1 MGLLSVRSMLDS
13 LYKILVTVIVSF
25 LSFAPLYSKE
35 EDKKGFTV
43 VIDAGHGGKDIGATE
58 NGVMEKNI
66 NLKVAKQLEALI
78 NKKMKNANVV
88 MTRNDDSY
96 LTLQERADK
105 ANKAQ
110 GDIFISIH
118 TNSVSKK
125 NKNRKNLSGSS
136 VYTLGLHKN
145 ENNLEVAMREN
156 SVIELEKD
164 YEKKYSGFDPQRDES
179 YIIFEMAQKK
189 NLARS
194 ISLADNIEKELEAA
208 GRENRGVHQAGFW
221 VLWATSMPSVLVELD
236 FICNPEAARYISSDK
251 GAKEMAEAILKAVK
265 TYELALNKQTSVDP
279 VQTTL
284 AQTYSKSEERNRE
297 EVYTEGES
305 DKADVTYTVI
315 SNENVATARK
325 RINKEKSENLSA
337 KVNNVST
344 ARRRRSDA
352 AKQLS
357 ANNNYE
363 KENLVFPLAGGYE
376 TSRENEDKLMAQETT
391 PLPDKTKKNKK
402 TEKKKEA
409 KPKVSKQSKKRK
421 DDAHNA
427 KVNKLVTVYKIQLL
441 ASHDLLNQGN
451 SRFCGFSPI
460 STFKENN
467 LYKYYYG
474 ESTDKK
480 ELEAIL
486 AYVRKKIPDAFIVT
500 SQKSVTSK

>member
-1 MGLLSVRSMLDS
+1 M
-13 LYKILVTVIVSF
+13 
-25 LSFAPLYSKE
+25 
-35 EDKKGFTV
+35 
-43 VIDAGHGGKDIGATE
+43 
-58 NGVMEKNI
+58 
-66 NLKVAKQLEALI
+66 
-78 NKKMKNANVV
+78 
-88 MTRNDDSY
+88 
-96 LTLQERADK
+96 
-105 ANKAQ
+105 
-110 GDIFISIH
+110 
-118 TNSVSKK
+118 
-125 NKNRKNLSGSS
+125 
-136 VYTLGLHKN
+136 
-145 ENNLEVAMREN
+145 
-156 SVIELEKD
+156 
-164 YEKKYSGFDPQRDES
+164 
-179 YIIFEMAQKK
+179 
-189 NLARS
+189 
-194 ISLADNIEKELEAA
+194 
-208 GRENRGVHQAGFW
+208 
-221 VLWATSMPSVLVELD
+221 
-236 FICNPEAARYISSDK
+236 
-251 GAKEMAEAILKAVK
+251 
-265 TYELALNKQTSVDP
+265 
-279 VQTTL
+279 
-284 AQTYSKSEERNRE
+284 
-297 EVYTEGES
+297 
-305 DKADVTYTVI
+305 TYTVI

-325 RINKEKSENLSA
+325 RVNKEKSENLSA
-337 KVNNVST
+337 KVNNVSM

-376 TSRENEDKLMAQETT
+376 TFRENEDKLLMAQETT